1 MVSQGRSETAPLG
14 KDDLAEELRNDAPS
28 FDFFQAVRLLQRQAP
43 ERGGVGGFTLPAEE
57 PVRFSSNPSLGFPA
71 GEIQELEADPGF
83 QPRMTVNFMG
93 LVGNSGVL
101 PYHYSRQ
108 VIAEGRER
116 GRGPLRDFLDIF
128 QHRLV
133 SLFYK
138 AWEKGR
144 FFIPFERGE
153 PDPVSARLFDLVG
166 LRNNALRG
174 RLGIPDEDLLFYAGL
189 LGLHQR
195 NATALERIVE
205 DYLQVPVIIEQFV
218 GSWYPLNEE
227 SQCRLDDEFDEMTP
241 GLGEHTVVGDEIWDP
256 QARVRLRVGPLSRER
271 YEDFLPGG
279 TSHETLKTLTTFFSD
294 GQFEFEAQL
303 VMKKEEVPPV
313 VLGAEDESATPLGYS
328 SWIRTRS
335 FSRDA
340 DETTLIL

>member
-1 MVSQGRSETAPLG
+1 MASQGRSDTAPIRS
-14 KDDLAEELRNDAPS
+14 DDLVEELRRDAPS
-28 FDFFQAVRLLQRQAP
+28 FDFFQAVRVLLYQAP
-43 ERGGVGGFTLPAEE
+43 DRGGVGGFTLPSDE
-57 PVRFSSNPSLGFPA
+57 PVRFSTNPSLGFPA
-71 GEIQELEADPGF
+71 GEIQELEEEHGH

-93 LVGNSGVL
+93 LLGNSGVL

-108 VIAEGRER
+108 VMAEGRR

-138 AWEKGR
+138 AWEKAR

-166 LRNNALRG
+166 LRDEKLRG
-174 RLGIPDEDLLFYAGL
+174 RLEVPDQDLLFYAGL
-189 LGLHQR
+189 IGVRQR
-195 NATALERIVE
+195 NAASMERIIE
-205 DYLQVPVIIEQFV
+205 DYLQVPAQVQQFV
-218 GSWYPLNEE
+218 GSWYPLSED
-227 SQCRLDDEFDEMTP
+227 SQCRLDDEVDEMTP

-256 QARVRLRVGPLSRER
+256 QARVRLRIGPLSRDR
-271 YEDFLPGG
+271 YGDFLPGG
-279 TSHETLKTLTTFFSD
+279 RDHGILKTLTTFFSD
-294 GQFEFEAQL
+294 GQFDFEAQL
-303 VMKKEEVPPV
+303 VLRKDDVPPV
-313 VLGAEDESATPLGYS
+313 VLGGEEDIGTPLGYS
-328 SWIRTRS
+328 TWLRTRP